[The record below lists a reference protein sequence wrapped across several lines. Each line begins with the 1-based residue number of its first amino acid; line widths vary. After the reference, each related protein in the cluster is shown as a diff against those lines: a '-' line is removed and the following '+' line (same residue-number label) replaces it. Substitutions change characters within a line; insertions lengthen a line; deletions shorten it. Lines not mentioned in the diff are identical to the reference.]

1 MDVKQVST
9 KATEAFVA
17 LGDFLKNEE
26 EPVQYYL
33 NIVLHN
39 IDLNAHA
46 YPMQLV
52 AMANCPYDLDSRLC
66 FILPNECEKRFDIQ
80 KSMEDASIM
89 NGSYEQQAKFAR

>member
-1 MDVKQVST
+1 MDAKQVSA
-9 KATEAFVA
+9 KAAEAFTA

-26 EPVQYYL
+26 EPAQYYL

-52 AMANCPYDLDSRLC
+52 AMAHCPYDLDSRLC
-66 FILPNECEKRFDIQ
+66 FILPNECEKRFDLQ

>member
-1 MDVKQVST
+1 
-9 KATEAFVA
+9 
-17 LGDFLKNEE
+17 
-26 EPVQYYL
+26 
-33 NIVLHN
+33 
-39 IDLNAHA
+39 
-46 YPMQLV
+46 MQLV